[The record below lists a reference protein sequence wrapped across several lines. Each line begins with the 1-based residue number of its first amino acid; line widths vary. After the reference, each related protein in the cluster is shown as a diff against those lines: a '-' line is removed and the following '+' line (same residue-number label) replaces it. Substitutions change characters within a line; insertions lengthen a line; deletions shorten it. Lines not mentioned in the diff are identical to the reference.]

1 MTTATTNTPISNA
14 ATANFRAWGLEFNT
28 QLAAVGLTQ
37 TADTGQINW
46 TTVALP
52 GAANT
57 IAGFEIWRF
66 NDALQATSPIF
77 IKIQY
82 GTSSLTSI
90 PLILIQVGQ
99 GSNGSGTLTGTL
111 MTNTAMSA
119 AQQSSSVTNAPAF
132 WCYNATYG
140 TLWCSWKFGVNNAA
154 TNANTPLGG
163 FLIERSCDTN
173 GNPTGD
179 AVALTTPNLNTSAS
193 LTSGNATQVYSY
205 LTSALLT
212 PSVLTAALCGWS
224 YLWPM
229 NPASSATG
237 ANSQVMPRWIYTPN
251 MQLSAVAG
259 LCLLSEFTTGSTFG
273 PVALVGTTTKTY
285 IVLGGFFGSSNVCAQ
300 LNVQTMSGYALW
312 Q

>member
-1 MTTATTNTPISNA
+1 MTTATTNTPVSNA
-14 ATANFRAWGLEFNT
+14 ASANFRAWGLEMNT

-52 GAANT
+52 AANT

-82 GTSSLTSI
+82 GAASLTST
-90 PLILIQVGQ
+90 PLIQIQVGQ

-111 MTNTAMSA
+111 MTNVAIAA
-119 AQQSSSVTNAPAF
+119 AQQSSSTTNAPSF
-132 WCYNATYG
+132 WAYNATYG
-140 TLWCSWKFGVNNAA
+140 VLWCSWKFGVNNASISA
-154 TNANTPLGG
+154 DIPLAG
-163 FLIERSCDTN
+163 FSLERSCDTN

-179 AVALTTPNLNTSAS
+179 SVSLVTPNSSSVAS
-193 LTSGNATQVYSY
+193 LQAGDAIQTYSY

-212 PSVLTAALCGWS
+212 PAVLTSALTAWS
-224 YLWPM
+224 AFWPN

-237 ANSQVMPRWIYTPN
+237 ANSQVMPRWINTPN
-251 MQLSAVAG
+251 NQLSAVTG
-259 LCLLSEFTTGSTFG
+259 ICLRSEFTTGSTFG
-273 PVALVGTTTKTY
+273 PVALVGSTAKTY
-285 IVLGGFFGSSNVCAQ
+285 IALGTMYGSSVICAQ
-300 LNVQTMSGYALW
+300 TGAQLISGYALW

>member
-14 ATANFRAWGLEFNT
+14 ATANFRLWGLEFNT

-37 TADTGQINW
+37 TTDTGQINW
-46 TTVALP
+46 ATVALP
-52 GAANT
+52 GGANT
-57 IAGFEIWRF
+57 LAGYEIWRF
-66 NDALQATSPIF
+66 NDTLQATSPIF

-82 GTSSLTSI
+82 GTSALTTI
-90 PLILIQVGQ
+90 PLIQIQVGQ

-111 MTNTAMSA
+111 MTNVAASA
-119 AQQSSSVTNAPAF
+119 AQQSSSTTNAPAF

-140 TLWCSWKFGVNNAA
+140 TLWCSWKFGVNNASI
-154 TNANTPLGG
+154 NANTPVGG

-179 AVALTTPNLNTSAS
+179 AVALTTPNTGATAS
-193 LTSGNATQVYSY
+193 LQVGNATQIYSY

-212 PSVLTAALCGWS
+212 PTSLTAALTAWS

-251 MQLSAVAG
+251 MQLSAIAG

-273 PVALVGTTTKTY
+273 PVALVGSTAKTY
-285 IVLGGFFGSSNVCAQ
+285 IALGGFFGSNVVCPQTSAQ
-300 LNVQTMSGYALW
+300 VMSGYALW